1 MREAIAAVLI
11 VIGATFMLLA
21 AIGIVRMPDLF
32 TRMQTATKGGSL
44 GVVCTFLSV
53 AVYFG
58 EFAVT
63 SRALLIIAFSFLTAP
78 VAAHMIARAAYFVGY
93 RLWEE
98 TVIDELRGH
107 YDLRTHA
114 LDSGA
119 YEVVGRKPKTE
130 LPDSGAA
137 SGGKGNAE
145 NDRFSQ

>member
-1 MREAIAAVLI
+1 MTEAIAAVLI
-11 VIGATFMLLA
+11 IIGATFMLLA

-58 EFAVT
+58 EFAIT
-63 SRALLIIAFSFLTAP
+63 LRALLIIAFSFLTAP

-93 RLWEE
+93 QVWEG

-107 YDLRTHA
+107 YDPRTHA
-114 LDSGA
+114 LDSGTR
-119 YEVVGRKPKTE
+119 EVAGRKPKTE

-137 SGGKGNAE
+137 SGEKADAGK
-145 NDRFSQ
+145 

>member
-11 VIGATFMLLA
+11 IIGATFMLLA

-98 TVIDELRGH
+98 TVTDELRGH

-114 LDSGA
+114 LDSGTR
-119 YEVVGRKPKTE
+119 EVAGRKAKTE
-130 LPDSGAA
+130 LPNPDAA
-137 SGGKGNAE
+137 SGAKANAGK
-145 NDRFSQ
+145 

>member
-11 VIGATFMLLA
+11 IIGATFMLLA

-63 SRALLIIAFSFLTAP
+63 ARALLIIAFSFLTAP

-107 YDLRTHA
+107 YDLHTHA
-114 LDSGA
+114 LDSGT
-119 YEVVGRKPKTE
+119 YEVAGRKSKTE

-137 SGGKGNAE
+137 SGEKVDAGK
-145 NDRFSQ
+145 